1 MHSEQASWGLKAAA
15 WGGLVFLHFP
25 ILIIFLYAFN
35 TESAG
40 FSFPPKGLTLGWF
53 SVALARADVLEAIML
68 SLKVASIATLI
79 AMLLGTL
86 AGGRDPAAAT
96 EVLREM
102 LYDGGGSGDGL
113 SVFATFLSTHN
124 AQVALLAFALGAG
137 ALQVPHACQ
146 HAGDQHGNAAGEQ
159 FFHRGFHRPASR
171 IQPKVKA

>member
-53 SVALARADVLEAIML
+53 SVAFARADVLEAIVL

-79 AMLLGTL
+79 AMLPGTL
-86 AGGRDPAAAT
+86 AAAARRLGVEHT
-96 EVLREM
+96 
-102 LYDGGGSGDGL
+102 
-113 SVFATFLSTHN
+113 T
-124 AQVALLAFALGAG
+124 VA
-137 ALQVPHACQ
+137 
-146 HAGDQHGNAAGEQ
+146 
-159 FFHRGFHRPASR
+159 RR
-171 IQPKVKA
+171 IQAETK